1 MIVAGKGE
9 KYMKM
14 YRKPWIILLLGVMLI
29 LVLNGCTGTAGSSGV
44 SVTGGTVNSS
54 GHLILTLSSGKTID
68 AGDVVGTSASIF
80 TSFPTVISQIE
91 PSIVR
96 VDATLSNG
104 TSSGSGVIINNRGY
118 IITNAHVID
127 GQQSI
132 NVTLM
137 DGTIFSAAVIA
148 SDSNQDL
155 AIIKLTTN
163 LSDFPVITMG
173 TLSDVVVGEQTM
185 AGGFPAGTDLPGPAS
200 FTAGIVSALRTY
212 NGTNYIQFDASI
224 SPGNSGGCLVTVNGK
239 MIGIPTAGITPPL
252 DDFENINLAIPIDQ
266 VSTFITQN
274 VK

>member
-1 MIVAGKGE
+1 
-9 KYMKM
+9 MKM
-14 YRKPWIILLLGVMLI
+14 YRKPWVILLVGIMLI
-29 LVLNGCTGTAGSSGV
+29 LALNGCTGAAGSSGV

-68 AGDVVGTSASIF
+68 AGDVGGTPASIPASF
-80 TSFPTVISQIE
+80 TNVISQIE

-96 VDATLSNG
+96 VNVTLSNG

-118 IITNAHVID
+118 IITNAHVIN

-132 NVTLM
+132 DVTLM
-137 DGTIFSAAVIA
+137 DGTIFSALVVA

-155 AIIKLTTN
+155 AIIKLTTT
-163 LSDFPVITMG
+163 LTDFPVITLG
-173 TLSDVVVGEQTM
+173 TKSDVVVGEPAM

-200 FTAGIVSALRTY
+200 FTAGIVSAMRIY
-212 NGTNYIQFDASI
+212 NGIKYIQFDASI
-224 SPGNSGGCLVTVNGK
+224 SPGNSGGCLVTANGK
-239 MIGIPTAGITPPL
+239 MIGITTAGITPPL
-252 DDFENINLAIPIDQ
+252 DDFEGINLAIPIDQ